1 MFTNYCHALSPNKAS
16 GLVGLPAKL
25 IKLASPYITKSLTTI
40 FNRSI
45 STGIFPC
52 EWKTAKVT
60 LIYKSGPKSN
70 LDNYR
75 PKSIFSVIAK
85 TKEKLEYNHVYSYLQ
100 RENIL
105 TNEQHGFRPLHST
118 VTALLKMTNH
128 WYQNMDE
135 G

>member
-1 MFTNYCHALSPNKAS
+1 MHE
-16 GLVGLPAKL
+16 
-25 IKLASPYITKSLTTI
+25 
-40 FNRSI
+40 
-45 STGIFPC
+45 C

-60 LIYKSGPKSN
+60 PICKSGPKSN

-75 PKSIFSVIAK
+75 PKSIFQVIAK
-85 TKEKLEYNHVYSYLQ
+85 TKEKLEYNQVYSYLQ

-105 TNEQHGFRPLHST
+105 RNAQHGFRPLHST
-118 VTALLKMTNH
+118 VILLKMTNH